1 MSLVK
6 ITFDNCSVSSKQD
19 ADCNHY
25 LVNGQNGVVYGV
37 LGRCQP
43 SVSNSYINFQSGYVQ
58 VYGRRV
64 YVESGTKI
72 SVSLD
77 RSANGYIV
85 MKFDLGNNEV
95 TLEKKESTTNFPTLT
110 QEDLMNGGLI
120 YELALAKYT
129 KTTSSLNLVEGWTP
143 DYIEYSLP
151 IAKEALNKA
160 NHTHLDI
167 LAGLSR
173 LGAWLY
179 DTEDRPLVDVA
190 IDLSGI
196 VSNYD
201 CLIIISFEIL
211 DYYAM
216 GAMPYV
222 LGTFCFT
229 WAQLSYGTAY
239 MEIRNSSN
247 NGGIPVSVTNLNP
260 ISSEERIQIHVPNNS
275 GRPNHVSATI
285 IKAVSRS

>member
-1 MSLVK
+1 MSLIK

-64 YVESGTKI
+64 YVESGTKS

-77 RSANGYIV
+77 RAANGYIV

-110 QEDLMNGGLI
+110 QEDLTNGGLI

-143 DYIEYSLP
+143 DYIEYALP

-160 NHTHLDI
+160 EHTHLNI
-167 LAGLSR
+167 LEGLSS

-179 DTEDRPLVDVA
+179 DSQDRPLTSVV
-190 IDLSGI
+190 IDLSGR
-196 VSNYD
+196 VTYD
-201 CLIIISFEIL
+201 SLILVNFEIL

-216 GAMPYV
+216 GAMPYI
-222 LGTFCFT
+222 LGTFVFT
-229 WAQLSYGTAY
+229 WAQLSYGTSYVA
-239 MEIRNSSN
+239 IRNSNN
-247 NGGIPVSVTNLNP
+247 NGSISCAITNLSA
-260 ISSEERIQIHVPNNS
+260 IVTEERIEIYVPNVT
-275 GRPNHVSATI
+275 GRPNHVSVSL
-285 IKAVSRS
+285 IKAVSRA